1 MFEYSK
7 HKFSFEMQYD
17 NEISFLNISTT
28 TIGNE
33 LQISLFW
40 RNTFSGVYL
49 NFNSQPPKLYNQG
62 LIDTLLNRVYNIFF
76 NYSNFHYE
84 SNYLNT
90 VWQKN

>member
-33 LQISLFW
+33 LQISLF
-40 RNTFSGVYL
+40 
-49 NFNSQPPKLYNQG
+49 
-62 LIDTLLNRVYNIFF
+62 
-76 NYSNFHYE
+76 
-84 SNYLNT
+84 
-90 VWQKN
+90 